1 MTSHRLVLIL
11 AGAFAV
17 VAIALAMLL
26 RHVTN
31 VPAGMVMAAMLGTYA
46 LGLGLGGLAF
56 SRRG

>member
-17 VAIALAMLL
+17 VAIAFAMVL
-26 RHVTN
+26 RHVAN
-31 VPAGMVMAAMLGTYA
+31 VPAATVMAAMLGTYA
-46 LGLGLGGLAF
+46 LGLGFGGLAF